1 MFLGFRECETRGN
14 SQVSLKESVYDI
26 LIIFEKTGRDKNMM
40 GKRKIIRVPY
50 IDQSIKYPTGCE
62 SVSTVMLLQYLGY
75 DISVDD
81 FIADYLERKD
91 FEKIE
96 GQLFGA
102 DPNRYFCG
110 SPYDTQSFGCYAP
123 VICNALKKA
132 IGKEYDIINET
143 KTPIEELIKKYIDAD
158 MPVIFW
164 ACINMREPIVGPQWK
179 LFETGETFTWISNEH
194 CMLLVGYDEEG
205 YYFNDPHENR
215 GLIRYEKALV
225 ENRHKAQYSMA
236 VGVCRKN

>member
-1 MFLGFRECETRGN
+1 MSDN
-14 SQVSLKESVYDI
+14 K
-26 LIIFEKTGRDKNMM
+26 
-40 GKRKIIRVPY
+40 KIIRAPY

-81 FIADYLERKD
+81 FIADYLEMRD
-91 FEKIE
+91 FEEKQ

-102 DPNRYFCG
+102 DPNLYFCG
-110 SPYDTQSFGCYAP
+110 SPYDKDSFGCYAP
-123 VICNALKKA
+123 VIYKALEKI
-132 IGKEYDIINET
+132 IGDKYQIVNET
-143 KTPIEELIKKYIDAD
+143 NTSLETLIEKYIDKD

-164 ACINMREPIVGPQWK
+164 ACINMREPIVGPEWK
-179 LFETGETFTWISNEH
+179 LFDSEETFTWISNEH

-215 GLIRYEKALV
+215 GLIRYEKELV
-225 ENRHKAQYSMA
+225 QKRHEAQYSMA
-236 VGVCRKN
+236 VGVCKKN

>member
-1 MFLGFRECETRGN
+1 MN
-14 SQVSLKESVYDI
+14 
-26 LIIFEKTGRDKNMM
+26 KNE
-40 GKRKIIRVPY
+40 KIISVPY

-75 DISVDD
+75 DISVDK
-81 FIADYLERKD
+81 FITDYLEMKD
-91 FEKIE
+91 FEERE

-102 DPNRYFCG
+102 DPNLYFCG
-110 SPYDTQSFGCYAP
+110 SPYDKDSFGCYAP
-123 VICNALKKA
+123 VICKALTKA
-132 IGKEYDIINET
+132 IGNEYEIVNET
-143 KTPIEELIKKYIDAD
+143 DTSIEDLIKKYIDKD

-179 LFETGETFTWISNEH
+179 LLDSGETFTWISNEH

-215 GLIRYEKALV
+215 GLIRYEKELV

-236 VGVCRKN
+236 VGVRKK